1 MVKISWRTEVRR
13 GNGCATR
20 VTWKDRDLGISRS
33 QLSRAKCLRVWQ
45 IWQTFAVYSC
55 TRVYL
60 YIYIYI
66 YIYLY
71 VCIYALVIFQL
82 AIEPDAFPLPIIAN
96 KFDIFDPLLSNVD
109 INSVRK
115 RERERKQNKRKKYLS
130 STDDWTKTAAK
141 RKKTTT
147 GLGFRSSRNGSAIP
161 LFGASLEISRYA
173 YSRRKDEADIVA
185 VSSRRFARCFAYRV
199 SRVCV
204 HATRTYLFF
213 SPVHRVNGDS
223 S

>member
-1 MVKISWRTEVRR
+1 MYI
-13 GNGCATR
+13 
-20 VTWKDRDLGISRS
+20 
-33 QLSRAKCLRVWQ
+33 
-45 IWQTFAVYSC
+45 C
-55 TRVYL
+55 TRHFPARNRTRRISSADHREQIR
-60 YIYIYI
+60 YIRSSFVECGY
-66 YIYLY
+66 
-71 VCIYALVIFQL
+71 
-82 AIEPDAFPLPIIAN
+82 
-96 KFDIFDPLLSNVD
+96 KFGAEE
-109 INSVRK
+109 

>member
-1 MVKISWRTEVRR
+1 MYVYMHSSFSSSQSNPTHFLCRSSRT
-13 GNGCATR
+13 NSIYSI
-20 VTWKDRDLGISRS
+20 LFSRC
-33 QLSRAKCLRVWQ
+33 R
-45 IWQTFAVYSC
+45 Y
-55 TRVYL
+55 
-60 YIYIYI
+60 
-66 YIYLY
+66 
-71 VCIYALVIFQL
+71 
-82 AIEPDAFPLPIIAN
+82 
-96 KFDIFDPLLSNVD
+96 KFGAEE
-109 INSVRK
+109 

>member
-1 MVKISWRTEVRR
+1 MVAQLESLGRIEISAFLARNYLAQSVSEYGKYGKRLR
-13 GNGCATR
+13 Y
-20 VTWKDRDLGISRS
+20 I
-33 QLSRAKCLRVWQ
+33 RAH
-45 IWQTFAVYSC
+45 A
-55 TRVYL
+55 

-115 RERERKQNKRKKYLS
+115 REREREKTKQKKKVSFIHRRLDENRGEEKKDDDGARVSFVSKRIGHP
-130 STDDWTKTAAK
+130 T
-141 RKKTTT
+141 
-147 GLGFRSSRNGSAIP
+147 FRREPRDFS
-161 LFGASLEISRYA
+161 

-213 SPVHRVNGDS
+213 SPVHRVNARDS

>member
-1 MVKISWRTEVRR
+1 MYI
-13 GNGCATR
+13 
-20 VTWKDRDLGISRS
+20 
-33 QLSRAKCLRVWQ
+33 
-45 IWQTFAVYSC
+45 C
-55 TRVYL
+55 TRHFPARNRTRRISSADHREQIR
-60 YIYIYI
+60 YIRSSFR
-66 YIYLY
+66 
-71 VCIYALVIFQL
+71 V
-82 AIEPDAFPLPIIAN
+82 
-96 KFDIFDPLLSNVD
+96 VD

-115 RERERKQNKRKKYLS
+115 REKEREQNERKKYLS